1 MKKINYKKAIL
12 QPLFFIFFIWAV
24 WEFGLWFI
32 VSFEGEITGI
42 ILFWLICLFLAGV
55 GSHVIDK
62 IRVEGSGVSEFLT
75 SRENPP
81 PMLSLERIFRF
92 LGMLLFVVFSLWGI
106 WEFVFWFGFLLEDK
120 VVFVMLF
127 MATFFYYIFFISGR
141 S

>member
-1 MKKINYKKAIL
+1 MKKINYKKPIL
-12 QPLFFIFFIWAV
+12 QPLFVIFFIWAV
-24 WEFGLWFI
+24 WEFGQWFI
-32 VSFEGEITGI
+32 VSYEGEITGI
-42 ILFWLICLFLAGV
+42 ILLWLICLFLAGV
-55 GSHVIDK
+55 GSHVIEK

-75 SRENPP
+75 SRKNPP

-106 WEFVFWFGFLLEDK
+106 WEFVFWLGFLLEDK
-120 VVFVMLF
+120 VVFAMLF